1 MPASIEDEIVALRKE
16 LATLGVD
23 AGAHTIHYHL
33 QVRDRRRKKAVP
45 SVATIWRVLSAD
57 RDVRVITDNG
67 ELLAE
72 FTIDPTKDYQPE
84 KRPGQP
90 T

>member
-1 MPASIEDEIVALRKE
+1 MVTLRYQSR
-16 LATLGVD
+16 LRHLGIGRRH
-23 AGAHTIHYHL
+23 AGT
-33 QVRDRRRKKAVP
+33 
-45 SVATIWRVLSAD
+45 RVLLLIAD

-72 FTIDPTKDYQPE
+72 FTINPTKDYQP
-84 KRPGQP
+84 KRQPGQP